1 MAKKINLSN
10 LETSFVEAVSAW
22 NLAFTEIK
30 KAAAIRKNAE
40 IKADEEEKTIFEARK
55 KAVEEGK
62 SENEAISLYSLEPV
76 FKARNAAK
84 IAYLEAIKPYK
95 EAQKNAYVCV
105 SDSVY
110 YAYLLTIE
118 KMSMDAKGTLELKKG
133 KSTEVHTV
141 DKSFK
146 AEIRAF
152 LESVGVLGTDNET
165 ALNRAAEALR
175 TLTAGG
181 VKSDKRGEFLKAKGM
196 SAFKDLFIRAFLT
209 YGVKRNVLVVAE
221 NGTVTM
227 RTFNNEKAE
236 A

>member
-1 MAKKINLSN
+1 MSKKVNMSN
-10 LETSFVEAVSAW
+10 LNVNFVEAVSAW
-22 NLAFTEIK
+22 NVAFTEIK
-30 KAAAIRKNAE
+30 KAAIIRKNAE
-40 IKADEEEKTIFEARK
+40 IKADEEEKKLLEGRK
-55 KAVEEGK
+55 KAVEEGHT
-62 SENEAISLYSLEPV
+62 ENEAISLYSLEPI

-84 IAYLEAIKPYK
+84 VAYLEAIKPHK
-95 EAQKNAYVCV
+95 EAQKQAYLAV

-110 YAYLLTIE
+110 YAYFLTIE
-118 KMSMDAKGTLELKKG
+118 KMSIDARGTLEIKKG

-146 AEIRAF
+146 AEIKAF

-165 ALNRAAEALR
+165 ALNKAAEALR
-175 TLTAGG
+175 TLTAGS
-181 VKSDKRGEFLKAKGM
+181 VKSNKPGEFLKAKGM

-221 NGTVTM
+221 DGSVTM
-227 RTFNNEKAE
+227 RTFEEVKAE

>member
-1 MAKKINLSN
+1 MSKKVNLSN
-10 LETSFVEAVSAW
+10 LEVSFVEAVSAW
-22 NLAFTEIK
+22 NVAFGEIK
-30 KAAAIRKNAE
+30 KAASIRNEAIS
-40 IKADEEEKTIFEARK
+40 KADEEEKIILEARK
-55 KAVEEGK
+55 KAIEDGK

-84 IAYLEAIKPYK
+84 IAYIEAIKPHK
-95 EAQKNAYVCV
+95 ESQKNAYMCV
-105 SDSVY
+105 SDGVY

-146 AEIRAF
+146 AEIKTF

-165 ALNRAAEALR
+165 ALNKAAEALR
-175 TLTAGG
+175 TLTAGS
-181 VKSDKRGEFLKAKGM
+181 VKSNKPGEFLKAKGM

-221 NGTVTM
+221 DGTVTM
-227 RTFNNEKAE
+227 RTFEDVKAE